1 MPCRYTL
8 SRLRKDRNGAS
19 LAMYPLVGFAS
30 EAQSWASFWS
40 PGKACPG
47 GQGLGPWVDS
57 CLLELPAFDSCF
69 PGSPGLDSCLPGLP
83 GLQSLVGP
91 PGSFLPTNLL
101 TLPARRL
108 INTVSYHT
116 RRNISHKETSHEQS
130 NQPNKQT
137 NERTNDGTNKR
148 TSERKNARAKKQT
161 STQTSN

>member
-1 MPCRYTL
+1 
-8 SRLRKDRNGAS
+8 
-19 LAMYPLVGFAS
+19 MYPLVGFAS

-47 GQGLGPWVDS
+47 GQGLGPWAGPGSWVDS

-108 INTVSYHT
+108 INTVSYHA
-116 RRNISHKETSHEQS
+116 RRSISHKEIPQEQS
-130 NQPNKQT
+130 NQT
-137 NERTNDGTNKR
+137 NTQANKR
-148 TSERKNARAKKQT
+148 TSEQANERTHGQT
-161 STQTSN
+161 RTDTQTSSQRPSEGTD